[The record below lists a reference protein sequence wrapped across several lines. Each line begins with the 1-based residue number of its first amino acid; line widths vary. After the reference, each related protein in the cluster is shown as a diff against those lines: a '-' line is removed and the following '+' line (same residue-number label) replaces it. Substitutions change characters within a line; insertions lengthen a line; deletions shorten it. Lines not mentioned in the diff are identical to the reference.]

1 MAVIGAVLLM
11 LAGGGVAS
19 SQPEAPATRRPGGT
33 RPAKGLGSL
42 PASARSAV
50 SATLGAASR
59 AYVARRSPT
68 GYRLK
73 GGGVAAQLDAG
84 GVSLQAGGV
93 SLAMTAAGLGRGGRL
108 EPAGVRSVG
117 AKGNRVSLDRGAL
130 TEWYAAGPF
139 GIEQGFT
146 LSRRPAG
153 KAGPLTLALQLG
165 GGVRA
170 HLDSGTVLLTR
181 AGRPGMSYGQLWA
194 SDAKGRPLRAELQLR
209 GGRLLIHVW
218 DRGASYPLTID
229 PLIQQGNKLTPS
241 DETGAGKVGYSVALS
256 ADGNTALIGGP
267 GDNSKRGSGVG
278 VHPHGH
284 PPGRSRAAS

>member
-1 MAVIGAVLLM
+1 MGMAVVGAVLLM

-19 SQPEAPATRRPGGT
+19 PRARRRASGVPQAARAG
-33 RPAKGLGSL
+33 KGLASL

-59 AYVARRSPT
+59 AFVARRSSD

-93 SLAMTAAGLGRGGRL
+93 SLAMAAAGLGRGGRL

-117 AKGNRVSLDRGAL
+117 AHGNRVSLDRGAL

-153 KAGPLTLALQLG
+153 KAGPLTLALRLG

-170 HLDSGTVLLTR
+170 RLASGTVLLTR
-181 AGRPGMSYGQLWA
+181 AGRPG
-194 SDAKGRPLRAELQLR
+194 
-209 GGRLLIHVW
+209 
-218 DRGASYPLTID
+218 
-229 PLIQQGNKLTPS
+229 
-241 DETGAGKVGYSVALS
+241 
-256 ADGNTALIGGP
+256 
-267 GDNSKRGSGVG
+267 
-278 VHPHGH
+278 
-284 PPGRSRAAS
+284 